1 MIQNPKHSPPSE
13 AEPKGQHR
21 KKKPKHKKFGIQEWS
36 RWFKKWVHSH
46 WYVTEKARDQAYEVV
61 MKANERLKLHDMDSP
76 IRKVN
81 R

>member
-1 MIQNPKHSPPSE
+1 MKDDGY
-13 AEPKGQHR
+13 EPARHR
-21 KKKPKHKKFGIQEWS
+21 KKTPKHKKFGIQEWS

-46 WYVTEKARDQAYEVV
+46 WYVTEKARDQAFVIVE
-61 MKANERLKLHDMDSP
+61 KANERLKAAGLDSP